1 MSVKCQSLLSQ
12 LESIGKQDP
21 NRVAIYWQT
30 HEISYGELWEMVLAE
45 ANQLPKEPG
54 MIAIHM
60 QRSPKLIATLLAC
73 WLKGHAYCAL
83 DPTHPEQ
90 RKKLILEDLKPNTWV
105 SDVPYSFI
113 ANNSKITVPNDLAYI
128 LYTSGSTGH
137 PKGVMISEHSV
148 NHLLNWAC
156 ELYDSEQ
163 LAVTL
168 ASTTITF
175 DLSVFELFVPLMA
188 GTSIALVDSI
198 LDLVDISPNKLPP
211 ISLINTVPSA
221 MREIARIQA
230 IPGTCQT
237 INLAGEALDQ
247 TLVNELYAHPSVKA
261 VYNLWGPSED
271 TTYSTVYLCGQGEDL
286 PQAVPIGRPLPETEI
301 TLLDNEILLSGPGI
315 CLGYWNRP
323 DLNNQCFGFS
333 ESGKRFYRT
342 GDLGYW
348 DKNLQLR
355 FSGRKDF
362 QVKVRGYRIEVE
374 DIEAQSYQIPHIR
387 EAVVS
392 IIEKNN
398 IPSLALLAYS
408 DDITLEPKTLKK
420 ELSRRLPR
428 YMVPEL
434 IDVVYQPLAKTP
446 NGKLCRS
453 QAKSFWLHT
462 KLLPQEKLGLDTLS
476 QIAESIL
483 NCALDPEE
491 SFINQGGNS
500 LLAVQF
506 KHALQTSGLGYI
518 NLNQILDVD
527 TSLSQLESIL
537 YRQVT
542 EKPKMIDLR
551 PLVDS
556 THWRAWQVKGSAY
569 HVAITCSISG
579 SLDVN
584 RLAQSIE
591 KMVTKSS
598 SFTHQ
603 LPVDNIKLDT
613 TPHPPK
619 VLTFPT
625 NKTNHEQLLQHIQE
639 LIFEKPFDLNKKSC
653 IRFALVHS
661 ESLTHVLICA
671 PHFILD
677 GYGLEAMLKSI
688 SAFYSGKTMVLSNKQ
703 SMLRSDHKSSNI
715 EAYLEKLSGSYEAVV
730 FPSQR
735 LDASPTN
742 HSFWLSK
749 QQVTQLSRL
758 VKQLKMSQAS
768 LTLGLFQLL
777 LHYCLDYRTMVT
789 AVPLA
794 NRNHDEL
801 NRINNQTFSIPVLS
815 AWRSDISLKQF
826 LKEQNQQL
834 IHLIDEAPALFRQLE
849 KNQAGNGLFDI
860 FFSTMDFARDALQID
875 NCYSRLT
882 FYNSNRKKAHLV
894 CSMITET
901 NGDMECRLE
910 SLSNLLSTES
920 LVSLARCYEYLME
933 NALTLLDT
941 QLSEL
946 VLMPKSQYECIRQLN
961 QPRPYSQDSRS
972 LCQIIQAMTE
982 TNPHKIAISD
992 NNQQLTY
999 LQLRQSA
1006 QQIANYLSNNNI
1018 TPGQGIGI
1026 LLDRNASCVIA
1037 IIGILWAGCH
1047 YVPIDKRNP
1056 QSRRNSIID
1065 RAEISFIIDANII
1078 QASKQRPVNFNL
1090 APEVH
1095 PLDLAYIIFTSGT
1108 TGEPKGVPIQQ
1119 KHVLSLIAA
1128 TKDKYQFGKNDKW
1141 SMFHS
1146 HAFDFSVWE
1155 IFGPLLTGGEVCIV
1169 AEDTANNPVNMIDF
1183 INQNKITVFSQ
1194 TPTALKN
1201 ILQIGSSK
1209 QLLHQPRL
1217 ICFGGEALTQDIV
1230 DQWFEQYGTDS
1241 NLVNMYGITEVT
1253 VHASE
1258 YSINPKNPL
1267 ISIGKPMSDM
1277 GWQLRGQLGQ
1287 LMPIGFVGELW
1298 VSGVGVTD
1306 GYWHD
1311 TQLSKEKFVERNGQ
1325 RFYRSGDL
1333 AWLNME
1339 GLAFYIGRKDQ
1350 QFQLNGHRLEKGDIT
1365 TTIRNAEPFIQ
1376 QIELVINTDQSGLSL
1391 LYAYYTADQT
1401 LSESKLIQN
1410 ISSWLPSYATPSRWV
1425 QLEAFPLTMNGKI
1438 DIPALPKP
1446 VSTLVGSQDP
1456 IKKCSIEQKVKT
1468 CWETILGYPVE
1479 QACKAF
1485 FELGGNSLK
1494 AVRLSQ
1500 ELAQLVKDGDFT
1512 VVDIFRYPTLEQQI
1526 NIIKQ
1531 RMKEPNHA

>member
-30 HEISYGELWEMVLAE
+30 KEISYGELWEMVLAE

-54 MIAIHM
+54 MIAIHLR
-60 QRSPKLIATLLAC
+60 RSPKLIATLLAC

-83 DPTHPEQ
+83 DPAHPEQ
-90 RKKLILEDLKPNTWV
+90 RKKLILEDLRPNTWV
-105 SDVPYSFI
+105 SDVPYHSRI
-113 ANNSKITVPNDLAYI
+113 ANNSEITVPKDLAYI
-128 LYTSGSTGH
+128 LYTSGSTGR

-198 LDLVDISPNKLPP
+198 LDLVDISPNELPP
-211 ISLINTVPSA
+211 ISLMNTVPSA
-221 MREIARIQA
+221 MREIARIHA

-247 TLVNELYAHPSVKA
+247 TLVNELYAHPSVKT

-286 PQAVPIGRPLPETEI
+286 PQAVPIGRPLPETEV

-323 DLNNQCFGFS
+323 DLNDQCFGLS

-348 DKNLQLR
+348 DENQQLR

-387 EAVVS
+387 ESVVS

-408 DDITLEPKTLKK
+408 DSITLEPKTLKQ
-420 ELSRRLPR
+420 ELSKRLPR

-434 IDVVYQPLAKTP
+434 VDVVYQPLAKTP
-446 NGKLCRS
+446 NGKLCRT
-453 QAKSFWLHT
+453 QAKSYWLHT
-462 KLLPQEKLGLDTLS
+462 KPLPQEKLGPDTLT

-506 KHALQTSGLGYI
+506 KHALQTSGLGYL
-518 NLNQILDVD
+518 NLNQILDAD

-537 YRQVT
+537 HRKAP
-542 EKPKMIDLR
+542 EKPKTIDLR
-551 PLVDS
+551 PLVDN

-569 HVAITCSISG
+569 HVAVSCSING
-579 SLDVN
+579 RFDVN
-584 RLAQSIE
+584 RLANAIE
-591 KMVTKSS
+591 KMITKSN
-598 SFTHQ
+598 SFARQ
-603 LPVDNIKLDT
+603 LSVDNIKLDT

-619 VLTFPT
+619 VLTFPA
-625 NKTNHEQLLQHIQE
+625 NETNHGQLLQHIQE
-639 LIFEKPFDLNKKSC
+639 LMFEKPFDLNKESC

-661 ESLTHVLICA
+661 ESRTHVLICA
-671 PHFILD
+671 PHIILD

-688 SAFYSGKTMVLSNKQ
+688 SAFYSGRTMVLSNKQ
-703 SMLRSDHKSSNI
+703 SMIRSDHESSGI
-715 EAYLEKLSGSYEAVV
+715 EAYLEKLSGSYETVV
-730 FPSQR
+730 FPSHR

-758 VKQLKMSQAS
+758 AKQLKMSQAS

-777 LHYCLDYRTMVT
+777 LHYCFDYQTIVT

-801 NRINNQTFSIPVLS
+801 NRINNQTLGIPVLS
-815 AWRSDISLKQF
+815 VWRSDISLKQF

-834 IHLIDEAPALFRQLE
+834 IHLIDEAPALFCQIEKKQL
-849 KNQAGNGLFDI
+849 NNGLFDI
-860 FFSTMDFARDALQID
+860 FFSTMDFAYDALQID
-875 NCYSRLT
+875 NCSSRLA
-882 FYNSNRKKAHLV
+882 FYNSNSKKAPLV
-894 CSMITET
+894 CSMITQS
-901 NGDMECRLE
+901 NGEIECRME

-920 LVSLARCYEYLME
+920 LTSLAQCYQYFLE
-933 NALTLLDT
+933 NSSALLDA
-941 QLSEL
+941 QLAHL
-946 VLMPKSQYECIRQLN
+946 NLLPKSQYKLVEQLN
-961 QPRPYSQDSRS
+961 SPQPFSPDTHS
-972 LCQIIQAMTE
+972 LCQTIQCLMEA
-982 TNPHKIAISD
+982 NPDKIAIND

-999 LQLRQSA
+999 RQLRQSA
-1006 QQIANYLSNNNI
+1006 QQIASYLSTNNI

-1037 IIGILWAGCH
+1037 ILGILWAGCH

-1078 QASKQRPVNFNL
+1078 QASKQRPVDFNL
-1090 APEVH
+1090 APKVH
-1095 PLDLAYIIFTSGT
+1095 PQDLAYIIFTSGT

-1128 TKDKYQFGKNDKW
+1128 TKDKYQFGKDDKW

-1146 HAFDFSVWE
+1146 YAFDFSVWE

-1169 AEDTANNPVNMIDF
+1169 AEDTANNPVDMIDF

-1201 ILQIGSSK
+1201 ILQIGSGK

-1241 NLVNMYGITEVT
+1241 KLVNMYGITEVT

-1258 YSINPKNPL
+1258 YSIDPKHPSV
-1267 ISIGKPMSDM
+1267 SIGKPMSDM

-1287 LMPIGFVGELW
+1287 LMPIGFPGELW
-1298 VSGVGVTD
+1298 VSGEGVSE

-1311 TQLSKEKFVERNGQ
+1311 TQLNKEKFVEHNGQ
-1325 RFYRSGDL
+1325 RFYRSGD
-1333 AWLNME
+1333 
-1339 GLAFYIGRKDQ
+1339 
-1350 QFQLNGHRLEKGDIT
+1350 
-1365 TTIRNAEPFIQ
+1365 
-1376 QIELVINTDQSGLSL
+1376 
-1391 LYAYYTADQT
+1391 
-1401 LSESKLIQN
+1401 
-1410 ISSWLPSYATPSRWV
+1410 
-1425 QLEAFPLTMNGKI
+1425 
-1438 DIPALPKP
+1438 
-1446 VSTLVGSQDP
+1446 
-1456 IKKCSIEQKVKT
+1456 
-1468 CWETILGYPVE
+1468 
-1479 QACKAF
+1479 
-1485 FELGGNSLK
+1485 
-1494 AVRLSQ
+1494 
-1500 ELAQLVKDGDFT
+1500 
-1512 VVDIFRYPTLEQQI
+1512 
-1526 NIIKQ
+1526 
-1531 RMKEPNHA
+1531 